1 LKLTEFIESEIYK
14 GLDYKVQELL
24 QDLIEKLGDIDYVII
39 KRNEPVLVFKVRK
52 MYEIN
57 PKSKANIAT
66 IRLKQ
71 RYITVGPYKNNDEN
85 IVYCR
90 SKDDIN
96 DKLIQEIKNI
106 YMEKIKMF
114 L

>member
-1 LKLTEFIESEIYK
+1 MKIAEFIESEIYK
-14 GLDYKVQELL
+14 GLDYKVKELL
-24 QDLIEKLGDIDYVII
+24 QDLIEKLGDINYEII

-57 PKSKANIAT
+57 PKSKSNIAT

-71 RYITVGPYKNNDEN
+71 GYITVGPYKNNDEN

-90 SKDDIN
+90 SKDDITY
-96 DKLIQEIKNI
+96 KLVQEIKNI
-106 YMEKIKMF
+106 YIEKMGY
-114 L
+114 

>member
-1 LKLTEFIESEIYK
+1 LKIAEFIESEIYK
-14 GLDYKVQELL
+14 GLDYKVKELL
-24 QDLIEKLGDIDYVII
+24 QDLIEKLGDINYEII

-57 PKSKANIAT
+57 PKSKSNIAT

-71 RYITVGPYKNNDEN
+71 GYITVGPYKNNDEN

-90 SKDDIN
+90 SKDDIT
-96 DKLIQEIKNI
+96 DKLVQEIKNI
-106 YMEKIKMF
+106 YIEKMGY
-114 L
+114 

>member
-1 LKLTEFIESEIYK
+1 MKITEFIESEIYK
-14 GLDYKVQELL
+14 TLDYKVQELL
-24 QDLIEKLGDIDYVII
+24 QDLIKKLGDIDYEII
-39 KRNEPVLVFKVRK
+39 KRNEPVLAFKVIK
-52 MYEIN
+52 MYELN

-71 RYITVGPYKNNDEN
+71 GYITVGPYKNNDEN
-85 IVYCR
+85 IVCCR
-90 SKDDIN
+90 NKDDIN

>member
-1 LKLTEFIESEIYK
+1 MKITEFIESEIYK
-14 GLDYKVQELL
+14 ALDYKVKELL
-24 QDLIEKLGDIDYVII
+24 QDLIEKLGDINYEII

-57 PKSKANIAT
+57 PKSKSNIAT

-71 RYITVGPYKNNDEN
+71 EYITVGPYKNNDEN

-90 SKDDIN
+90 SKDDIT
-96 DKLIQEIKNI
+96 DKLVQEIKNI
-106 YMEKIKMF
+106 YIEKIGY
-114 L
+114 

>member
-1 LKLTEFIESEIYK
+1 MKIAEFIESEIYK
-14 GLDYKVQELL
+14 ELDYKVQELL
-24 QDLIEKLGDIDYVII
+24 KDLIEKLGDIDYEII

-57 PKSKANIAT
+57 PKSQANIAT
-66 IRLKQ
+66 IRLK
-71 RYITVGPYKNNDEN
+71 RGYITVGPYKNNDEN

-106 YMEKIKMF
+106 YIEKIKMF

>member
-1 LKLTEFIESEIYK
+1 MKIAEFIESEIYK
-14 GLDYKVQELL
+14 GLDYKVKELL
-24 QDLIEKLGDIDYVII
+24 QDLIEKLGDINYEII

-57 PKSKANIAT
+57 PKSKSNIAT

-71 RYITVGPYKNNDEN
+71 GYITVGPYKNNDEN

-90 SKDDIN
+90 SKDDIT
-96 DKLIQEIKNI
+96 DKLVQEIKNI
-106 YMEKIKMF
+106 YIEKMGY
-114 L
+114 

>member
-1 LKLTEFIESEIYK
+1 MKIIEFIESEIYK
-14 GLDYKVQELL
+14 SLDYKVQELL

-52 MYEIN
+52 MYEMN

-71 RYITVGPYKNNDEN
+71 GYISVGPYKNNDEN
-85 IVYCR
+85 IVHCK
-90 SKDDIN
+90 SKKDIN
-96 DKLIQEIKNI
+96 DKLIHEIKNI
-106 YMEKIKMF
+106 YMEKTKMF

>member
-1 LKLTEFIESEIYK
+1 MKIAEFIESEIYK
-14 GLDYKVQELL
+14 ELDYKVQELL
-24 QDLIEKLGDIDYVII
+24 KDLIEKLGDIDYVII

-57 PKSKANIAT
+57 PKSKSNIAT

-71 RYITVGPYKNNDEN
+71 GYITVGPYKNNDEN

-90 SKDDIN
+90 SKDDIT
-96 DKLIQEIKNI
+96 DKLVQEIKNI
-106 YMEKIKMF
+106 YIEKMGY
-114 L
+114 

>member
-1 LKLTEFIESEIYK
+1 MKVNEFVESKIYK
-14 GLDYKVQELL
+14 DLDYKVQELL
-24 QDLIEKLGDIDYVII
+24 QDLIEKLDDIDYEII
-39 KRNEPVLVFKVRK
+39 KRNEPVLVFKVRQ

-71 RYITVGPYKNNDEN
+71 GYITVGSYKSNDEN
-85 IVYCR
+85 IVFCR

-96 DKLIQEIKNI
+96 DKLIEEIKNI
-106 YMEKIKMF
+106 YMEKVWY
-114 L
+114 

>member
-1 LKLTEFIESEIYK
+1 MNITEFIESEIYK
-14 GLDYKVQELL
+14 DLDYKVRELL
-24 QDLIEKLGDIDYVII
+24 QDLIKKLGGIDYVII
-39 KRNEPVLVFKVRK
+39 KRNEPVLVFKVRQ

-71 RYITVGPYKNNDEN
+71 GYITVGPYKNNDEN
-85 IVYCR
+85 IVCCR
-90 SKDDIN
+90 SKEDIN

-106 YMEKIKMF
+106 YTDKIKMF

>member
-1 LKLTEFIESEIYK
+1 MKVNEFIESEIYK
-14 GLDYKVQELL
+14 ALDYKVQELL
-24 QDLIEKLGDIDYVII
+24 QDLIEKLSDIDYVII

-57 PKSKANIAT
+57 PKSKSNIAT

-71 RYITVGPYKNNDEN
+71 GYITVGPYKNNDEN

-90 SKDDIN
+90 SKDDIT
-96 DKLIQEIKNI
+96 DKLVQEIKNI
-106 YMEKIKMF
+106 YIEKMGY
-114 L
+114 

>member
-1 LKLTEFIESEIYK
+1 MRITEFIESEIYK

-39 KRNEPVLVFKVRK
+39 KRNEPVLVFKVRQ

-57 PKSKANIAT
+57 PKSKSNIAT

-71 RYITVGPYKNNDEN
+71 GYITVGPYKNNDEN

>member
-1 LKLTEFIESEIYK
+1 MKIAEFIESEIYND
-14 GLDYKVQELL
+14 LDYKVKELL
-24 QDLIEKLGDIDYVII
+24 QDLIEKLDDIDYVII
-39 KRNEPVLVFKVRK
+39 KRNEPVLVFKVRQ

-57 PKSKANIAT
+57 SKSKANIAT

-71 RYITVGPYKNNDEN
+71 GYITVGPYKNNDEN

-106 YMEKIKMF
+106 YMEKIGY
-114 L
+114 

>member
-1 LKLTEFIESEIYK
+1 MEITEFIESEIYK
-14 GLDYKVQELL
+14 GLDYKVKELL
-24 QDLIEKLGDIDYVII
+24 QDLIEKLGDINYEII

-57 PKSKANIAT
+57 PKSKSNIAT

-71 RYITVGPYKNNDEN
+71 GYITVGPYKNNDEN

-90 SKDDIN
+90 SKDDIT
-96 DKLIQEIKNI
+96 DKLVQEIKNI
-106 YMEKIKMF
+106 YIEKMGY
-114 L
+114 

>member
-1 LKLTEFIESEIYK
+1 
-14 GLDYKVQELL
+14 
-24 QDLIEKLGDIDYVII
+24 
-39 KRNEPVLVFKVRK
+39 

-57 PKSKANIAT
+57 PKSKSNIAT

-71 RYITVGPYKNNDEN
+71 GYITVGPYKNSDEN
-85 IVYCR
+85 IVCCR
-90 SKDDIN
+90 SKEDIN

-106 YMEKIKMF
+106 YSEKMVIKIF

>member
-1 LKLTEFIESEIYK
+1 MKITEFIESEIYK
-14 GLDYKVQELL
+14 ALDYKFQELL
-24 QDLIEKLGDIDYVII
+24 QDLIEKLSDIDYVII

-57 PKSKANIAT
+57 PKSKSNIAT

-71 RYITVGPYKNNDEN
+71 GYITVGPYKNNDEN

-90 SKDDIN
+90 SKDDIT
-96 DKLIQEIKNI
+96 DKLVQEIKNI
-106 YMEKIKMF
+106 YIEKMGY
-114 L
+114 